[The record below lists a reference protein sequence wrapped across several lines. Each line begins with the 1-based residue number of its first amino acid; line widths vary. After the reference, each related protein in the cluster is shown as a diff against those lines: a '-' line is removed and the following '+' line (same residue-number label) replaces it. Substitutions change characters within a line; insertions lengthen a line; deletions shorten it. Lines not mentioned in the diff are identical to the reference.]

1 MVAMSETAMREFL
14 ANHPRM
20 IGVLFA
26 ATLLMMEVGQV
37 AGAAASSTSGP

>member
-1 MVAMSETAMREFL
+1 MREFL

-26 ATLLMMEVGQV
+26 ATLLMMEVGTV
-37 AGAAASSTSGP
+37 AGANASTTPGP